1 MIREPAFRHDRVR
14 EKKLTMAHRESGTRN
29 QLTPCGTGQR
39 MDRVQVAATSTA
51 ASGMAGGIGI
61 RCPNHWP
68 SGTPWCRRSA
78 ELDQVPVES
87 AHQAGE
93 AGSNP
98 IADRTELV
106 ETGPGG
112 SGDGQRFA
120 PGISG
125 LLAECVEER
134 THRLAID
141 LYVELEPPGAF
152 AHSERLIWILLARS
166 QLGDTLGRSKVSLCQ
181 WRTVSRL
188 GRASSNGS
196 EVAVADRSTE
206 PQPISGPAVPANTAP
221 PA

>member
-29 QLTPCGTGQR
+29 QLTPC
-39 MDRVQVAATSTA
+39 
-51 ASGMAGGIGI
+51 GIGI

-166 QLGDTLGRSKVSLCQ
+166 QLGDTLGQVKGVVVPVEDGESTGKSFEQRIGGRCRRQIDRAPADL
-181 WRTVSRL
+181 RTGCPGEHRATRRL
-188 GRASSNGS
+188 G
-196 EVAVADRSTE
+196 EKLCTEADAQGQDPS
-206 PQPISGPAVPANTAP
+206 VK
-221 PA
+221 

>member
-29 QLTPCGTGQR
+29 QLTPCG
-39 MDRVQVAATSTA
+39 
-51 ASGMAGGIGI
+51 IGI
-61 RCPNHWP
+61 RGPNHWP

-166 QLGDTLGRSKVSLCQ
+166 QLGDTLGQVKGV
-181 WRTVSRL
+181 V
-188 GRASSNGS
+188 
-196 EVAVADRSTE
+196 
-206 PQPISGPAVPANTAP
+206 VPVE
-221 PA
+221 